1 MADTLS
7 NNFCS
12 LCGLPFDRFG
22 TCTTNIK
29 TSLASQVVEQ
39 SGLLEMLDI
48 SISPMKKELV
58 FICFSCRN
66 VFSNY
71 TAAKKEAL
79 KLLTEPVKKNE
90 QLPFVP
96 FLKRKLLS
104 KNSEIP
110 AKVQKFEACLESKSE
125 GFTEREISEPAKDDD
140 IDHSTGNNDHL
151 PQPGVSRPSSK
162 LHALR
167 SDVVKLLEQGLY
179 RSAIRKL
186 WGTSKKFRTSLLSF
200 LTNLIKKET
209 KNLMN
214 HNTVFTMQLEEADLD
229 SFSWGPTISVMS
241 KVAPTTLQVLY
252 ALLGLDFNVVSQD
265 VKDAKQSFVGAMLS
279 MALYKRY
286 RGKAS
291 FIPLLHSLYL
301 HNTGTPLKV
310 NRTLYELGLT
320 TPPCKLFEF
329 LDQLSKSKKDSDTI
343 AQWKK
348 DVAATLEIVHR
359 RPEKKFPADR
369 RKKISVIP
377 KATQVTT
384 YSLGWDAIQYPSH
397 SAKSK
402 RKKPPLPLMAQAY
415 AIKSRVPFA
424 MIFKDWDVRL
434 ATNISFEE
442 YVPDSEDFI
451 RIREQMKIEIK
462 KIIVKHMDA
471 FSGIEVEEKH
481 EYSELMAEKSHVV
494 DLGSNFKCP
503 TDNGTVATVLK
514 NLKQYMVFDGEPVPL
529 CVFGTPASVERMV
542 GAKDV
547 MSCFSEKVDRLDG
560 LEPCVTDFGRQ
571 ILIAQDII
579 KIFYPNGMSPE
590 NGNLHHLWSKYRP
603 ELKGESPDYKAINTF
618 LEVVAHGHTVALTNK
633 KIESMFPYVLKD
645 KMMADSRLLEQVSEE
660 VVSSIWPS
668 VDTASLDIVRQG
680 NEPVKDGECSFG
692 DCVNFHDKAR
702 LPCSERCGRPFNFC
716 CRKPLNDGLIECG
729 RRENCPK
736 GGWFHL
742 NKKCSGLSD
751 APEDEWLCSTCLSKT
766 ELKDIMASPDLIWEY
781 HRGLLWYCLFF
792 TVAQSAE
799 AQGNGWLLH
808 AVWKVCMP
816 LFESRGHVQ
825 YLQQG
830 YSYLSAVAG
839 RIPRMAAHD
848 AVHNRTVNL
857 KGGNNNNVSWDRAI
871 EAFNQEL
878 LRKPPSEG
886 NSREDPLASSRAI
899 GAWLYHVNS
908 SWEKKV
914 CLKPD
919 VKERDLKKTVEDYVK
934 FVNSLDILQ
943 KVPGRLSYKD
953 VEFAHNIFV
962 KKPKEMVAMLKNMC
976 EKDESRQLNERES
989 DVIE

>member
-481 EYSELMAEKSHVV
+481 EYSELMAEKSHV
-494 DLGSNFKCP
+494 
-503 TDNGTVATVLK
+503 
-514 NLKQYMVFDGEPVPL
+514 
-529 CVFGTPASVERMV
+529 
-542 GAKDV
+542 
-547 MSCFSEKVDRLDG
+547 
-560 LEPCVTDFGRQ
+560 
-571 ILIAQDII
+571 DII